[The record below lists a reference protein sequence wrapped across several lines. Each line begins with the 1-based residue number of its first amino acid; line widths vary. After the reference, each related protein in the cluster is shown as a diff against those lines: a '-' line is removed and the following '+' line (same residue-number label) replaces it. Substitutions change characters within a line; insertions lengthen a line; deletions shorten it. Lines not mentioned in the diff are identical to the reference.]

1 MGVSAF
7 RCGGDASSMFD
18 GADPE
23 SLTDEV
29 LEARVLG
36 MPLGS
41 RL

>member
-1 MGVSAF
+1 MGFSAF